1 MVRTGAALR
10 SLPLVRPLRGRQP
23 RPGDAPGEAVIVEPG
38 RLVVGEARGQDLG
51 LPGAGRRLEAF
62 ELPDHRVER
71 VGPLHARIRRDALPG
86 EQEAQEV
93 ARGDR
98 LDLGAQALD
107 RVAVDARE
115 QPALAPF
122 LARLRPA

>member
-1 MVRTGAALR
+1 MPARQQRDRRGAHRRRPR
-10 SLPLVRPLRGRQP
+10 SRRSAAPLRGAQP
-23 RPGDAPGEAVIVEPG
+23 RPRDAPGEAAVVEPG

-62 ELPDHRVER
+62 ELRDHRVER
-71 VGPLHARIRRDALPG
+71 IGPLHARVRRDVLPV

-98 LDLGAQALD
+98 LDL
-107 RVAVDARE
+107 ARS
-115 QPALAPF
+115 
-122 LARLRPA
+122 RLIV